1 MATDNNIA
9 NIENDWC
16 PNIVLYHGMGDPVL
30 VGADNNIGKLGANM
44 EMSSGQDSLTV
55 NELLQLES
63 VGWGNGGAIMISCI
77 EFKISFQIFYHV
89 DFNLKHASAIKSLF
103 IHLYYCYFSWHLCY
117 FCYLS

>member
-1 MATDNNIA
+1 MEFGIAIWNLATDNNIA

-63 VGWGNGGAIMISCI
+63 VGGGAIMISCI

-89 DFNLKHASAIKSLF
+89 DFNLKHCVCNEKPFYPF
-103 IHLYYCYFSWHLCY
+103 ILL
-117 FCYLS
+117 LL

>member
-1 MATDNNIA
+1 
-9 NIENDWC
+9 
-16 PNIVLYHGMGDPVL
+16 MGDPVL

-63 VGWGNGGAIMISCI
+63 VGGGAIMISCI

-89 DFNLKHASAIKSLF
+89 DFNLKHCVCNQQPFYPFRLLLLGISATSVI
-103 IHLYYCYFSWHLCY
+103 
-117 FCYLS
+117 

>member
-1 MATDNNIA
+1 
-9 NIENDWC
+9 
-16 PNIVLYHGMGDPVL
+16 MGDPVL

-89 DFNLKHASAIKSLF
+89 DFNLKHCVCNQKSFYPFISLF
-103 IHLYYCYFSWHLCY
+103 L
-117 FCYLS
+117 